1 MTMSRELE
9 ELENKEKRARYY
21 QNFKSK
27 HPNILT
33 DKIKCSVCDGK
44 YSYHH
49 KSRHIRSKKH
59 ETALFIKEHP

>member
-1 MTMSRELE
+1 MVWGKELDKE
-9 ELENKEKRARYY
+9 EMQLKRAIYY